1 MIECVHFDSI
11 EVYLLHAWF
20 CLTIKLTIS
29 CAPYDVN
36 VFFIFVFF
44 FFSFRLV
51 VVLLYLTLSHTY
63 YFFFFWIGCQTRDT
77 LLRLLY
83 KTKIFKCQLI
93 ETVSFFRIIMNMC
106 TKWKIKGFSFFYL
119 FILMYFWVFCIF
131 ILLVD
136 HKIVSP
142 CVVSIV
148 VFDCWLKYKTLK

>member
-1 MIECVHFDSI
+1 MMWMCFLFS
-11 EVYLLHAWF
+11 YFSSFLL
-20 CLTIKLTIS
+20 
-29 CAPYDVN
+29 
-36 VFFIFVFF
+36 
-44 FFSFRLV
+44 FFSTCCCTF
-51 VVLLYLTLSHTY
+51 LSHSFSHLLF